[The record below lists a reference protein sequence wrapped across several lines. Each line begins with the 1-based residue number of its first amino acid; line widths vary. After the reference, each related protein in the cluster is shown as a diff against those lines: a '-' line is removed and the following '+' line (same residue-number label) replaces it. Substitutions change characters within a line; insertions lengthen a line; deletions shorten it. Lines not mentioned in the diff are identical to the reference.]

1 MGIYS
6 LATVTSASAWVNFI
20 LLFGFLYARGH
31 FRMPGWLFGRLAR
44 QMVAALAMAVALYGL
59 RLALDD
65 WFFGSI
71 VQRFLG
77 LAALVGIGG
86 LVYFTIAW
94 LIGGMDKQA
103 IKDLRTR
110 RRPAQ

>member
-1 MGIYS
+1 
-6 LATVTSASAWVNFI
+6 
-20 LLFGFLYARGH
+20 
-31 FRMPGWLFGRLAR
+31 MPGWLFGRLAR
-44 QMVAALAMAVALYGL
+44 QLAAALAMAAALYGL
-59 RLALDD
+59 RLFLDD

-71 VQRFLG
+71 GERFMG

-94 LIGGMDKQA
+94 LIGGMDRQA

-110 RRPAQ
+110 RRPAE

>member
-6 LATVTSASAWVNFI
+6 LATVTSASAWLNFV
-20 LLFGFLYARGH
+20 LLFGFLYVRGH

-44 QMVAALAMAVALYGL
+44 QLAAALTMAAALYGL
-59 RLALDD
+59 RLVLDD

-71 VQRFLG
+71 GERFMG

-94 LIGGMDKQA
+94 LIGGMDRQA

-110 RRPAQ
+110 RRPAE